1 MTNHNYGLNVFEAAQ
16 QWQPS
21 FTMVLDRI
29 EGTWVVT
36 GWPTGDAEVSLRL
49 RISFS
54 PDEEMVA
61 FQFEVGSNWG
71 TGFVNV
77 GEAKASCLCGCA
89 FADAVGLFAQAGVPE
104 IWREDFREMLRRW
117 AAVTVIL
124 EPMDEYVPG
133 LVATRPGAIGAF
145 SRSESSEKGRP
156 S

>member
-1 MTNHNYGLNVFEAAQ
+1 MADSDNGMNVFEAAK
-16 QWQPS
+16 QWEPT
-21 FTMVLDRI
+21 FPMVLDRTA
-29 EGTWVVT
+29 GTWVVV
-36 GWPTGDAEVSLRL
+36 GWTTDSDDFAVTLRL

-54 PDEEMVA
+54 PDDETVL
-61 FQFEVGSNWG
+61 FKFDVGSEWG
-71 TGFVNV
+71 TDFVQL
-77 GEAKASCLCGCA
+77 GEAKSSCLCGGELVENGA
-89 FADAVGLFAQAGVPE
+89 PE
-104 IWREDFREMLRRW
+104 PWREDFREMLRRW